1 MSCQC
6 FNQHSAPPGPKPA
19 KCFFQLPPENAVT
32 LIFSCLTP
40 PARQPPAKHQILRTP
55 PSVTTQLRC
64 LSDLEDA
71 SHWPISLS
79 MAACVP
85 FGMPCALHL
94 YGDIRS
100 LPSPPLSP
108 QLMEIASLDPTFS
121 KNPSCRPSK
130 YLWNDWTR
138 GCVFSSQVCPTL
150 AHIFLKLSGRLYIR
164 PCLISL
170 CWSWPSIPSYVNH
183 LNLNMSCSILTIP
196 AVGHLE
202 SFYFSTKSLTK
213 MFSKRKPM
221 TQSCGLPLQTAL
233 WKHLRS

>member
-19 KCFFQLPPENAVT
+19 KCFFPLPPENAVT

-108 QLMEIASLDPTFS
+108 QLMEIASLDRHSPRIHPAGPVNICGMTGHVDVYFQARSALHWLTFS
-121 KNPSCRPSK
+121 
-130 YLWNDWTR
+130 
-138 GCVFSSQVCPTL
+138 
-150 AHIFLKLSGRLYIR
+150 
-164 PCLISL
+164 
-170 CWSWPSIPSYVNH
+170 
-183 LNLNMSCSILTIP
+183 
-196 AVGHLE
+196 
-202 SFYFSTKSLTK
+202 
-213 MFSKRKPM
+213 
-221 TQSCGLPLQTAL
+221 
-233 WKHLRS
+233 